1 MTPKRKSAGLRA
13 AKPPA
18 RVAAAELLFEIGT
31 EELPA
36 QFIPPALSALAESAE
51 RLFKESRLTH
61 GAIRSLGTPRR
72 LALAVERLA
81 GRQAAAVKD
90 VMGPPKSVAFDAT
103 GAPTKAAF
111 GFAAG
116 QGVAVRDLE
125 IRPTAKGEYLF
136 AVKREPGRPA
146 ADVLSELLPKLVTGL
161 TFPKSMRWNA
171 SGLRFARPIRW
182 LLAVYGGQPIGV
194 QVGGVRAGNR
204 TYGHRVLSGP
214 SGVDGLVVRD
224 LKTYRAQLER
234 HGVVPDQD
242 RRRRV
247 IVEQLAR
254 LSKAAG
260 GLLHRDEELLEQA
273 VHTVEYPQ
281 AIAGGFNP
289 QYLSLPKEVLITAMK
304 EHQGYFSL
312 VRPDGAL
319 LPQFLTVTNM
329 KSGTSL
335 IRQGNERVLA
345 ARLADAKFFFDEDRK
360 VALSARVEQLRHVTF
375 HAKLGTL
382 DQKRERLVRLAGRL
396 ATWLSLPPDLAEAAK
411 RAAELCKADLLTG
424 MVGEFP
430 TLQGVM
436 GREYAR
442 HGGEP
447 EVVCLAIGEHYLP
460 RTAEDELPATP
471 AGQVVS
477 LADRLDTILAFFQAG
492 ILPTGSEDPFAL
504 RRQALGVVRI
514 VVEKKLV
521 LDLRQAL
528 KLREIEGRLTAPA
541 PAEGRAAEGAD
552 PFEFIL
558 DRLRYYARMVHGL
571 RDDVIDAV
579 LSSLKPVDEINLLD
593 LFSRMQ
599 ALQTIAARPEFDPL
613 MIGFKRAHRIVEK
626 EDGKDWAR
634 PGTVDSGLL
643 HDASESA
650 LHRTLEQAS
659 RVIPGAMKRRDYE
672 TVLQELIRLKP
683 PIDAF
688 FQAVMVNTEDQALRR
703 NRLSLLDAIDRL
715 FLLFADFSQ
724 IQVQEG

>member
-1 MTPKRKSAGLRA
+1 VKAKRKSPGLRA
-13 AKPPA
+13 AAPRD
-18 RVAAAELLFEIGT
+18 RVTAAELLFEIGT

-36 QFIPPALSALAESAE
+36 QFMPPALRALAETAE
-51 RLFKESRLTH
+51 RLLKESRLTH

-72 LALAVERLA
+72 LALAVERVA

-90 VMGPPKSVAFDAT
+90 VMGPPKSVAFDAA
-103 GAPTKAAF
+103 GAPTKAAL
-111 GFAAG
+111 GFAAA

-125 IRPTAKGEYLF
+125 IRPGAKGEYLF
-136 AVKREPGRPA
+136 AVKKEPGRPA
-146 ADVLSELLPKLVTGL
+146 AEVLSELLPKLATDL
-161 TFPKSMRWNA
+161 SFPKSMRWNT

-182 LLAVYGGQPIGV
+182 LLAVYGGHPIRV
-194 QVGGVRAGNR
+194 QVGGLRAGNR

-214 SGVDGLVVRD
+214 SGMNGLVVRD

-242 RRRRV
+242 RRRRM
-247 IVEQLAR
+247 IVEQLDR

-260 GLLHRDEELLEQA
+260 GILHRDEELLEQA
-273 VHTVEYPQ
+273 VYTVEYPQ

-329 KSGTSL
+329 KSGTGL

-360 VALSARVEQLRHVTF
+360 VPLPARVEQLRGVTF

-442 HGGEP
+442 HAGEP
-447 EVVCLAIGEHYLP
+447 EAVCLAIGEHYLP
-460 RTAEDELPATP
+460 RAADDELPATP

-514 VVEKKLV
+514 VLEKKLA

-528 KLREIEGRLTAPA
+528 KVRLLEDRLEGAPM
-541 PAEGRAAEGAD
+541 PAEGSD
-552 PFEFIL
+552 PLQFIL
-558 DRLRYYARMVHGL
+558 DRLRYYVRTVHGL

-579 LSSLKPVDEINLLD
+579 LNSLKPVDEINLLD

-599 ALQTIAARPEFDPL
+599 ALQTIATRPEFDPL

-634 PGTVDSGLL
+634 PGAVDPGLL
-643 HDASESA
+643 RDASESA

-659 RVIPGAMKRRDYE
+659 LVIPGAMKRRDYE
-672 TVLQELIRLKP
+672 TVLQELIRMKP